1 MASLFVRF
9 YAAVIGILFAALCV
23 QTYIKSLRF
32 EEDSAILYRAYAPMV
47 LIVTEFMSRSPDPE
61 AALEEL
67 RPAFNFPTEWIRPD
81 EVSDEIIEKYNVD
94 WPFTMYYENKVFTI
108 VSKIRADNDGQQNVV
123 AEKGYVRFGPL
134 PVFADNNR
142 TQVGIGVGVVL
153 AIAGIAIAILL
164 KMVYRPFG
172 MVEAAS
178 KQITLGEYSTRIDE
192 KNAGASHGVIK
203 AFNKMATK
211 IEQVLASQKLLI
223 QSVSHELRTPLT
235 RIRFATELMASSESE
250 QDRRSHIS
258 DVEEATDELS
268 SLILELLHLVRLENL
283 QNEPIV
289 IESCDVLK
297 IVESQ
302 IARHCHLYPQIEYE
316 VGSQLS
322 TGKIVVNADARL
334 LDRVLANLIL
344 NASKFCQKR
353 VQIDGVEIGSQ
364 VQLVVQDD
372 GPGIEED
379 EVNNVL
385 MPFVQLNPAVSGSGL
400 GLTIVHQIVK
410 NHSGTIRILRG
421 SLGGCRVETT
431 WNRRD
436 DSSE

>member
-32 EEDSAILYRAYAPMV
+32 EEDSAILYRTYAPMV

-153 AIAGIAIAILL
+153 AIAGAIAILL